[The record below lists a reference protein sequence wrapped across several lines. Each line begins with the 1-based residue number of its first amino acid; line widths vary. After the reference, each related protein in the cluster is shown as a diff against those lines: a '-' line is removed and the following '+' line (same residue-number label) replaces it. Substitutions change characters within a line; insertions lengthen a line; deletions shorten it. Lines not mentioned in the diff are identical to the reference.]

1 MPYGFS
7 RDSQVTR
14 IKITHDDLRELITT
28 PEQTYLI
35 NIEGYLSSFEAIKDK
50 IKLTEGLYVANAYKP
65 LIEFNT
71 HFYVRDENGV
81 FILVTSANDV
91 KATKSDIWLRSSKSY
106 DLYIKY
112 SDLKKFSSKLT
123 TTPIVNYSYLLVLKE
138 IIEQMVA
145 THLYHTS
152 YSPVSKLIRL
162 FKDEYIDYVRE
173 EKYLEDFIN
182 LDREIAD
189 LVHLHRWNIY
199 FFKIISNSI
208 IVERS
213 VDYRIYEWT
222 RSQIQEQDQE

>member
-1 MPYGFS
+1 M
-7 RDSQVTR
+7 VTR
-14 IKITHDDLRELITT
+14 IKIIQDDLRELITT

-35 NIEGYLSSFEAIKDK
+35 NVEGYLSSFEAIKDK
-50 IKLTEGLYVANAYKP
+50 IKLTEGLYVANSYKP
-65 LIEFNT
+65 IIEFNT
-71 HFYVRDENGV
+71 NFYVKDDNNN
-81 FILVTSANDV
+81 FTLITSADVV
-91 KATKSDIWLRSSKSY
+91 KATKSDIFIKNTISY
-106 DLYIKY
+106 DLYIRY
-112 SDLKKFSSKLT
+112 NDLKKFSSKLT
-123 TTPIVNYSYLLVLKE
+123 TTPVINYSYLLVLKE

-152 YSPVSKLIRL
+152 YSPISKLIRL

-173 EKYLEDFIN
+173 EKYLQDFIG

-208 IVERS
+208 IIERS

-222 RSQIQEQDQE
+222 RSQIQEQNQE